1 MHAAPRR
8 PTSPPPLSLPARAA
22 SRRRARTALLRRL
35 TVIAVGAWAGAGAG
49 TGGRPASAAEP
60 KPVARSTAE
69 LTAQQHFKEGEQ
81 RYGARQFQAA
91 LDEYQAGFTI
101 LPLPGFLVNIGQC
114 YRRMGDLPHARSTFQ
129 RFVLAAPDSPLV
141 PEVRELISEIDRQ
154 QRSAYLDTPEV
165 LPLSY
170 GSSESE
176 ESGRP
181 THAPGPIVSAEA
193 LRASPPA
200 PAASTGAL
208 IDMQVEPGPDADSR
222 SGDSARASVHG
233 SEDERSSSSSTSAWS
248 EHRWWLWGGLAAAV
262 IGGSVTAYLALSA
275 PNTVVLHDG
284 TLGSL
289 RR

>member
-1 MHAAPRR
+1 V
-8 PTSPPPLSLPARAA
+8 
-22 SRRRARTALLRRL
+22 RTALLCRL
-35 TVIAVGAWAGAGAG
+35 TVIAVASGAAS
-49 TGGRPASAAEP
+49 RPASAGDP
-60 KPVARSTAE
+60 RPVGKSTAE

-141 PEVRELISEIDRQ
+141 PEIRELISEIDRQ

-170 GSSESE
+170 GSSEPE
-176 ESGRP
+176 EAGSP
-181 THAPGPIVSAEA
+181 AHASGPIVSAEA
-193 LRASPPA
+193 LRPSPPA
-200 PAASTGAL
+200 PTASSTGAL
-208 IDMQVEPGPDADSR
+208 IDMPG
-222 SGDSARASVHG
+222 SGDPDRASVAAAT
-233 SEDERSSSSSTSAWS
+233 DEPSSSAAAGSGR
-248 EHRWWLWGGLAAAV
+248 RWWLWGGLAAAV

>member
-1 MHAAPRR
+1 
-8 PTSPPPLSLPARAA
+8 
-22 SRRRARTALLRRL
+22 
-35 TVIAVGAWAGAGAG
+35 
-49 TGGRPASAAEP
+49 
-60 KPVARSTAE
+60 VAKSTAE

-141 PEVRELISEIDRQ
+141 PEIRELISEIDRQ

-170 GSSESE
+170 GGSESE
-176 ESGRP
+176 EAGGTT
-181 THAPGPIVSAEA
+181 THAPGPIISSAA

-200 PAASTGAL
+200 PAAPSGAL
-208 IDMQVEPGPDADSR
+208 IDMQVEAGSDAEAR
-222 SGDSARASVHG
+222 SGGDVTHTSV
-233 SEDERSSSSSTSAWS
+233 DEGSSSSWS
-248 EHRWWLWGGLAAAV
+248 NHRWWLWGGLAAAV